1 MESRPSN
8 FLVTRRVSHDVS
20 AMPTETPPKPPQEN
34 IVFIGFMG
42 SGKSTVGKIV
52 ARKLRFQFLD
62 TDKIVAERA
71 RMTIPEIFEHH
82 GEPHFRE
89 RETAVLESLLGVRRH
104 VFATGGG
111 IVTEPRNL
119 PILRRL
125 GLVVLLKADSE
136 EIYRRVSRNTE
147 RPLLQVENPR
157 ERVFDLMAE
166 RQPLYEQAAQF
177 QVDSTTLRHEE
188 VADLIINEARRVFGW
203 REPAKV

>member
-1 MESRPSN
+1 
-8 FLVTRRVSHDVS
+8 
-20 AMPTETPPKPPQEN
+20 MPMPAQSKPPQEN

-52 ARKLRFQFLD
+52 ARKLRFQFFD
-62 TDKIVAERA
+62 TDRIVEERA
-71 RMTIPEIFEHH
+71 RMSIPEIFERH
-82 GEPHFRE
+82 GEPQFRE

-119 PILRRL
+119 PILRQL
-125 GLVVLLKADSE
+125 GLVVLLKADPE
-136 EIYRRVSRNTE
+136 EIYKRVSRNSE

-157 ERVFDLMAE
+157 ERVFSMMAE

-177 QVDSTTLRHEE
+177 QVDSTMLRHEE
-188 VADLIINEARRVFGW
+188 VAALIINEARRVFGW

>member
-1 MESRPSN
+1 M
-8 FLVTRRVSHDVS
+8 
-20 AMPTETPPKPPQEN
+20 
-34 IVFIGFMG
+34 FIGFMG

>member
-1 MESRPSN
+1 MS
-8 FLVTRRVSHDVS
+8 
-20 AMPTETPPKPPQEN
+20 
-34 IVFIGFMG
+34 
-42 SGKSTVGKIV
+42 
-52 ARKLRFQFLD
+52 
-62 TDKIVAERA
+62 
-71 RMTIPEIFEHH
+71 IPEIFERH

-119 PILRRL
+119 PILRQL
-125 GLVVLLKADSE
+125 GLVVLLKADPE

-157 ERVFDLMAE
+157 ERVFEMMAE

-188 VADLIINEARRVFGW
+188 VATLIINEARRVFGW